1 MHPTLITIVA
11 YLTAAALSA
20 TRILVATR
28 PIWGKLP
35 ATVQVVLPLAI
46 PALATLV
53 QELAGV
59 KTGIDLTTAIIG
71 AVLMAVPGLPSNR
84 SAAPLQAGKESTREP
99 SAGDVAVAE
108 SLIAKASVAP
118 PPTSETKLPPMFPG
132 AGALLLVVCAFHA
145 NACAP
150 SKPPCDQAKL
160 AAVVTICTAK
170 SQECV
175 NEGKSKSE
183 CEALSQCDLQI
194 EQACSGGNK

>member
-1 MHPTLITIVA
+1 MTIEQVLTDITAVLGAIGVISTVLA
-11 YLTAAALSA
+11 HL
-20 TRILVATR
+20 
-28 PIWGKLP
+28 PLP
-35 ATVQVVLPLAI
+35 AKYAQFFAR
-46 PALATLV
+46 LATYAANAKFSV
-53 QELAGV
+53 NQRD
-59 KTGIDLTTAIIG
+59 T
-71 AVLMAVPGLPSNR
+71 LPK
-84 SAAPLQAGKESTREP
+84 PKDDQP
-99 SAGDVAVAE
+99 
-108 SLIAKASVAP
+108 
-118 PPTSETKLPPMFPG
+118 KLPPFFPG

-160 AAVVTICTAK
+160 AAVVAICTAK